1 MSNDVIL
8 MPHNP
13 QWAEIF
19 EAESAMVMAAVG
31 DNAIAIH
38 HIGSTAIALVV
49 AKPIIDMLMVVQHIE
64 DMDSRNGEL
73 EKLGYE
79 AKGEFAI
86 PQRRYFRKN
95 NASGERTFHLH
106 VYATG
111 SHQITRHLAFR
122 DYLRSH
128 AELAAEY
135 SNLKLMLARQYPHSS
150 PSYIDGKGPFIRKI
164 DELAAKSPQ

>member
-13 QWAEIF
+13 RWAEIF
-19 EAESAMVMAAVG
+19 ETESAMVMAAVG
-31 DNAIAIH
+31 DNAIAVH
-38 HIGSTAIALVV
+38 HIGSTAIAFVV
-49 AKPIIDMLMVVQHIE
+49 AKPIIDMLMVVKNIE
-64 DMDSRNGEL
+64 DMDPRNGEL

-79 AKGEFAI
+79 AKGEFGI

-122 DYLRSH
+122 DYLR
-128 AELAAEY
+128 ANPECAAEY
-135 SNLKLMLARQYPHSS
+135 SNLKLILARQYPHSS
-150 PSYIDGKGPFIRKI
+150 QSYIDGKGPFIRTI
-164 DELAAKSPQ
+164 DELAAKLPQ